1 MENWVFSDAVKGA
14 EASAICYTMIEMAK
28 AHGLSPYAYLD
39 FVLTNRLDEAPAD
52 NDLALLA
59 PWGDLA

>member
-1 MENWVFSDAVKGA
+1 
-14 EASAICYTMIEMAK
+14 MIEMAK